1 MRISLGNVMRN
12 RWVKGPLL
20 QTYIVE
26 NVESPGHVLGRM
38 ISFGR
43 INDGFGQSTVIHLS
57 LDSISF

>member
-1 MRISLGNVMRN
+1 MRN